1 VICADGRG
9 DDDDDDDD
17 RECRTVAVSNVPGTP
32 APTPAP
38 TSIPV
43 GGAPVAPQSTVVCA
57 DGRGDDDDD
66 DDDRECRTVPVAGTL
81 STRITSAAV
90 PQSTRIC
97 SPRGAGDDDDDDDD
111 NDDGNNDGDDDDD
124 DDNNCVVVPVCLFC
138 DSFGDYKMKQ

>member
-1 VICADGRG
+1 MQYTVICADARG

-17 RECRTVAVSNVPGTP
+17 RECRTVAVSNVPDTP
-32 APTPAP
+32 APTRVP

-43 GGAPVAPQSTVVCA
+43 GGAPVAQQSTVVCA

-66 DDDRECRTVPVAGTL
+66 GKDRECRTVSVSGTL

-97 SPRGAGDDDDDDDD
+97 SPHGAGDDDDDDD
-111 NDDGNNDGDDDDD
+111 NNDG
-124 DDNNCVVVPVCLFC
+124 L
-138 DSFGDYKMKQ
+138 